1 MDKIDSKLLNRQV
14 ELMKKRFDVDEENKI
29 VKVDIVYDKADDI
42 LVSNLDTR
50 VPTFDREKF
59 GRIKEV
65 ISDFP
70 LDYKADLNI
79 RIDDYQG
86 YEAQEIIDGF
96 NDAVELTHYSG
107 NREHKKKWIQITF
120 LLIAGIMLLNI
131 LARGVLENW
140 LDLSETNASVFK
152 EVFDI
157 TSWVFIWEAVSL
169 SFLTPSDDRL
179 MSLTLAHRLNRVSF
193 LDKNKKVLVSELYR
207 ESYENTAKEK
217 KLKTIGKYAL
227 LVSGAA
233 FFALAIS
240 ELVSFVIDVPNF
252 INSLGEIE
260 PDLRGAYIFLNV
272 ILLSLT
278 ALTIVFEGLGGF
290 AAMSAF
296 TGKVG
301 RLYKMVLPFGIII
314 TIFEIANLASA
325 IFLQTKIVVASI
337 GLLVVLAYILGAIFL
352 IITREKKPSKE
363 NK

>member
-1 MDKIDSKLLNRQV
+1 MDKVDSKLLNRQV

-179 MSLTLAHRLNRVSF
+179 MSLTLARRLNRVSL

-207 ESYENTAKEK
+207 ESYENTAQEK
-217 KLKTIGKYAL
+217 KLKTVGKYAL

-240 ELVSFVIDVPNF
+240 ELISLIIEIPNF
-252 INSLGEIE
+252 INMVGSSESDSI
-260 PDLRGAYIFLNV
+260 GALIVFDVLF
-272 ILLSLT
+272 LSLSG
-278 ALTIVFEGLGGF
+278 LITIFEGLGGL
-290 AAMSAF
+290 AAISAF

-301 RLYKMVLPFGIII
+301 RLYKMVLPFGIIVS
-314 TIFEIANLASA
+314 IFEVINLVFAIA
-325 IFLQTKIVVASI
+325 LQTKIVTASI
-337 GLLVVLAYILGAIFL
+337 GTLVSLAYLLGAIFL
-352 IITREKKPSKE
+352 IVTREKKPSKE